1 MINREGH
8 ACIADFSLLTII
20 PDKAYF
26 ISVMSFSEGGSTRWM
41 SPELLHPE
49 RFGFGDGR
57 PTTESDCYALGMV
70 VYEVLSGQVP
80 FVQDKNLVVIRKV
93 MDGER
98 PGRPRGTEG
107 AWFTDD
113 LWRMLELCWRPEPSD
128 RPSIKALL
136 QCFEGMSPPSGSP
149 SPTPTASEGTVLD
162 VGGSSDPTVTKL
174 GRFSTLFKAF
184 NAKQLKTRGR
194 NPDERPSPPNPGSPA
209 FRATTSTS
217 TSGEPISCLLRVSE

>member
-1 MINREGH
+1 
-8 ACIADFSLLTII
+8 
-20 PDKAYF
+20 
-26 ISVMSFSEGGSTRWM
+26 M

-93 MDGER
+93 TDGER
-98 PGRPRGTEG
+98 PARPRGTEG

-113 LWRMLELCWRPEPSD
+113 LWGMLELCWRPEPSD

-136 QCFEGMSPPSGSP
+136 QCLEGVIPPAPAMSVVS
-149 SPTPTASEGTVLD
+149 D
-162 VGGSSDPTVTKL
+162 VGDPLDCMAKL
-174 GRFSTLFKAF
+174 GMFLFVQSLECEA
-184 NAKQLKTRGR
+184 A
-194 NPDERPSPPNPGSPA
+194 
-209 FRATTSTS
+209 
-217 TSGEPISCLLRVSE
+217 